1 MSDDRPTYR
10 FDHHDPEFAR
20 DPWATYREL
29 RERCPVA
36 HADTYDDGFWVLS
49 RYADV
54 RAASLNPKVF
64 SSDEDDL
71 LIPETHQGWLLPVQS
86 DPPLTA
92 QYRRTLNHLFS
103 VRAVH
108 ALEPAIRA
116 WVTEAIDDV
125 IEGGACDFARDLARP
140 IPGKVTMALMGWPP
154 DLWRDVLDPIKQFT
168 SHAGDDPERLAG
180 AAGVDDIRR
189 RVAEN
194 LELRRREPGDD
205 LISRLLESNVG
216 DRPLRDDEIIAL
228 GMMVIFGGVDTTVAA
243 IGNMLFHLGHDP
255 GLRSRLIEDPA
266 LLPAAVDELL
276 RYEPP
281 VQGFARFIR
290 EDVEV
295 GGQCLRKDEKAL
307 LLWASANRD
316 QDVFPEPDTVRLD
329 RSPNPHLTFGIG
341 VHRCLGATVAKAE
354 LRIVLE
360 EVLRRLPDY
369 EIVQEGVEPTS
380 SAGTVF
386 ERLRIPARFSPGP
399 RSAPARQPA

>member
-10 FDHHDPEFAR
+10 FDHHDAEFAR

-36 HADTYDDGFWVLS
+36 HSDTYDDGFWVLA

-103 VRAVH
+103 VTAVRR
-108 ALEPAIRA
+108 LEPAIRD
-116 WVTEAIDDV
+116 WVTEAIDEV
-125 IEGGACDFARDLARP
+125 VEQGACDFARDLARP
-140 IPGKVTMALMGWPP
+140 IPGKTTMALMGWPP
-154 DLWRDVLDPIKQFT
+154 DAWREVLDPIKQFT
-168 SHAGDDPERLAG
+168 SHAGAHPERLAG
-180 AAGVDDIRR
+180 AAGVDGVRR
-189 RVAEN
+189 RVTEN
-194 LELRRREPGDD
+194 LELRRRAPGDD
-205 LISRLLESNVG
+205 LVSRLLESSV
-216 DRPLRDDEIIAL
+216 DERPLHDAEIVAL

-243 IGNMLFHLGHDP
+243 IGNMLFHLGGDP
-255 GLRSRLIEDPA
+255 GLRNRLVEDPQ
-266 LLPAAVDELL
+266 LVPAAVDELL

-295 GGQCLRKDEKAL
+295 GDQCLRRDEKAL

-316 QDVFPEPDTVRLD
+316 EDVFPEPDAVRLD

-341 VHRCLGATVAKAE
+341 VHRCLGATLAKAE
-354 LRIVLE
+354 LQIVAE

-369 EIVQEGVEPTS
+369 EIVQGGVQPTS

-386 ERLRIPARFSPGP
+386 ERLRIPVRFTPGP
-399 RSAPARQPA
+399 RAAP

>member
-1 MSDDRPTYR
+1 MSDDRPKYR
-10 FDHHDPEFAR
+10 FDHHDGDFAR
-20 DPWATYREL
+20 DPWKTYREL
-29 RERCPVA
+29 RDRCPVA
-36 HADTYDDGFWVLS
+36 HSDTYDDGFWVLS

-103 VRAVH
+103 ITAVR
-108 ALEPAIRA
+108 ALEPAIRE
-116 WVTEAIDDV
+116 WVTEAIDEV
-125 IEGGACDFARDLARP
+125 VEQGRCDFARDLARP
-140 IPGKVTMALMGWPP
+140 IPGKVTMALMGWPA
-154 DLWRDVLDPIKQFT
+154 DDWREVLDPIKQFT
-168 SHAGDDPERLAG
+168 GHAGDHPDREAG
-180 AAGVDDIRR
+180 ASGVDGVRR
-189 RVAEN
+189 RVTEN
-194 LELRRREPGDD
+194 LELRKVQPGDD
-205 LISRLLESNVG
+205 LVSRLTESDVDG
-216 DRPLRDDEIIAL
+216 RRLRDDEIVAL
-228 GMMVIFGGVDTTVAA
+228 AMMVIFGGVDTTVAA
-243 IGNMLFHLGHDP
+243 IGNMLFYLNRDRSMRRQLIDDP
-255 GLRSRLIEDPA
+255 DLIPT
-266 LLPAAVDELL
+266 AVDELL

-295 GGQCLRKDEKAL
+295 GEQGLREGEKAL

-316 QDVFPEPDTVRLD
+316 EEVFPDPDSVRLD

-341 VHRCLGATVAKAE
+341 VHRCLGASLAKAE
-354 LRIVLE
+354 LEITLE

-369 EIVQEGVEPTS
+369 EIVTDDVEPTS

-386 ERLRIPARFSPGP
+386 ERVRIPATFTPGP
-399 RSAPARQPA
+399 RTGGDAA

>member
-1 MSDDRPTYR
+1 MSDERPTYR
-10 FDHHDPEFAR
+10 FDHHDAEFAR

-29 RERCPVA
+29 RARCPVA

-103 VRAVH
+103 TTAVR
-108 ALEPAIRA
+108 ALEPAIRG
-116 WVTEAIDDV
+116 WVTEAIDAV
-125 IEGGACDFARDLARP
+125 IGQGECDFARDLARP

-154 DLWRDVLDPIKQFT
+154 GIWQEVLDPIKQYT
-168 SHAGDDPERLAG
+168 THAGDHPDRVAG
-180 AAGVDDIRR
+180 AAGVAGVRR
-189 RVAEN
+189 RVTEN
-194 LELRRREPGDD
+194 LELRKREPSDDD
-205 LISRLLESNVG
+205 LVGRLLHSSVD
-216 DRPLRDDEIIAL
+216 DRPLRDDEIVAL
-228 GMMVIFGGVDTTVAA
+228 AMMVIFGGVDTTVAA
-243 IGNMLFHLGHDP
+243 IGNMLFHLGHDRE
-255 GLRSRLIEDPA
+255 LRARLVAEPS
-266 LLPAAVDELL
+266 LVPAAVDELL

-290 EDVEV
+290 EDVGV

-316 QDVFPEPDTVRLD
+316 DEVFPEPDTVRLD

-341 VHRCLGATVAKAE
+341 VHRCLGATLAKAE
-354 LRIVLE
+354 LRLVLE
-360 EVLRRLPDY
+360 GVLRRMPEY
-369 EIVQEGVEPTS
+369 EIVDEDVEPTS

-386 ERLRIPARFSPGP
+386 ERLHVPARFP
-399 RSAPARQPA
+399 PA